1 MKKKLRISTGLLREL
16 GLILNFV
23 WKNKEKTDSYE
34 EEPGRYLTNISRH
47 FKVIE
52 IRERQY

>member
-23 WKNKEKTDSYE
+23 WKNKEKTKARTIAMAILKRDKSWA
-34 EEPGRYLTNISRH
+34 NSS
-47 FKVIE
+47 
-52 IRERQY
+52 